1 MFLGYN
7 KDIDNIKRFM
17 EETLNFECV
26 FFFDPTKEE
35 LMNILRDTAK
45 TLNSDSR
52 KYFCFTAF
60 IMGHGSDVGIA

>member
-1 MFLGYN
+1 
-7 KDIDNIKRFM
+7 M

-26 FFFDPTKEE
+26 LFLDPTKEN
-35 LMNILRDTAK
+35 LKNILTDTAK